1 MPTISL
7 FLKLC
12 SIFVGIMSDDKLKT
26 SARASFTE
34 YLHSKKL
41 RRTPERYA
49 ILDRICELSEH
60 FYVESLHSK
69 LEQNGFHVSKATVY
83 NTMELL
89 VDCGLVR
96 RHQFNNQPAQYERV
110 TGPGNHHHL
119 ICTQCGKMTEM
130 KDPDLMKAMN
140 SRRYPTFTA
149 TYFAIYVYGVCSRC
163 QRKNKKK

>member
-12 SIFVGIMSDDKLKT
+12 SIFVGIMSDDKLKA

-34 YLHSKKL
+34 YLRNKKL

-119 ICTQCGKMTEM
+119 ICTQCGKVKEM
-130 KDPDLMKAMN
+130 KDPDIMRMMN
-140 SRRYPTFTA
+140 SRRYTA
-149 TYFAIYVYGVCSRC
+149 FSAAYFAIYVYGVCSRC

>member
-1 MPTISL
+1 
-7 FLKLC
+7 
-12 SIFVGIMSDDKLKT
+12 MSDDKLKA

-34 YLHSKKL
+34 YLRNKKL

-119 ICTQCGKMTEM
+119 ICTQCGKVKEM
-130 KDPDLMKAMN
+130 KDPDIMRMMN
-140 SRRYPTFTA
+140 SRRYTA
-149 TYFAIYVYGVCSRC
+149 FSAAYFAIYVYGVCSRC

>member
-1 MPTISL
+1 
-7 FLKLC
+7 
-12 SIFVGIMSDDKLKT
+12 MSDEKLKA

-60 FYVESLHSK
+60 FYVESLHSQ
-69 LEQNGFHVSKATVY
+69 LEQDGFHVSKATVY

-96 RHQFNNQPAQYERV
+96 RHQFNNQPAQYERAS
-110 TGPGNHHHL
+110 GPGNHHHL
-119 ICTQCGKMTEM
+119 ICTQCGKVKEM
-130 KDPDLMKAMN
+130 KDPELIKMMN
-140 SRRYPTFTA
+140 THRYPTFNA
-149 TYFAIYVYGVCSRC
+149 SYFAIYVYGVCSRC
-163 QRKNKKK
+163 QRKSKKKK

>member
-1 MPTISL
+1 LPTISL

-34 YLHSKKL
+34 YLRNKKL

-110 TGPGNHHHL
+110 NGPGNHHHL
-119 ICTQCGKMTEM
+119 ICTQCGKVKEM
-130 KDPDLMKAMN
+130 KDPDIMRMMN
-140 SRRYPTFTA
+140 SRRYTA
-149 TYFAIYVYGVCSRC
+149 FSAAYFAIYVYGVCSRC

>member
-1 MPTISL
+1 
-7 FLKLC
+7 
-12 SIFVGIMSDDKLKT
+12 MSDDKLKT

-149 TYFAIYVYGVCSRC
+149 AYFAIYVYGVCSRC

>member
-1 MPTISL
+1 
-7 FLKLC
+7 
-12 SIFVGIMSDDKLKT
+12 MSDDKLKT

-34 YLHSKKL
+34 YLRNKKL

-119 ICTQCGKMTEM
+119 ICTQCGKVKEM
-130 KDPDLMKAMN
+130 KDPDIMRMMN
-140 SRRYPTFTA
+140 SRRYTA
-149 TYFAIYVYGVCSRC
+149 FSAAYFAIYVYGVCSRC